1 MPGSG
6 CGNTAQET
14 TLPYLQSKLTNRGIF
29 YPSINE
35 RQFAVTGLTNSE
47 FSSQISQKVVE
58 TLNLSGSDYE
68 IIEIDPDFADTAE
81 FCQKYGYPL
90 ENSGNTIIVAS
101 KKDPV
106 QYSACLVKATDR
118 LDVNNTVRKLMGVR
132 KLSFATRE
140 QTIVLTG
147 MEIGGVTPF
156 ALPENLPVYIDQKVM
171 GLEYVILGSGVRSS
185 KVKASPEILMKSPNT
200 QLISGLSLISS

>member
-1 MPGSG
+1 M
-6 CGNTAQET
+6 
-14 TLPYLQSKLTNRGIF
+14 
-29 YPSINE
+29 
-35 RQFAVTGLTNSE
+35 TGLTNSE

-106 QYSACLVKATDR
+106 Q
-118 LDVNNTVRKLMGVR
+118 
-132 KLSFATRE
+132 
-140 QTIVLTG
+140 
-147 MEIGGVTPF
+147 
-156 ALPENLPVYIDQKVM
+156 
-171 GLEYVILGSGVRSS
+171 
-185 KVKASPEILMKSPNT
+185 
-200 QLISGLSLISS
+200 